1 VRFGSENVQ
10 RDYDVA
16 WDGALSCR
24 VVEAPPAIDT
34 QRFKTKFA
42 RTVFTPEGEPREL
55 VFGPESETWVPLG
68 SISHFVVGAVLT
80 TEHGRFFR
88 HNGFDQEAIVNS
100 IRENLK
106 ERRFVRGASTI
117 SMQLAKNLYLPRTK
131 TLSRKLQEAVLTL
144 YLEQQLTKDE
154 LMELYL
160 NVIEF
165 GPMVYGIG
173 PAARHY
179 FNTTP
184 AELSLSQAMY
194 LASILRNPKKQYFGA
209 GGAVS
214 SGYTAYL
221 RRLMKITE
229 KIGRISEEE
238 LELGL
243 RETAVFGS
251 PYPHVA
257 PPEDEIP
264 PETPEGAPPPADSD
278 PEGEPTWI
286 APTL

>member
-1 VRFGSENVQ
+1 VIDAR
-10 RDYDVA
+10 A
-16 WDGALSCR
+16 
-24 VVEAPPAIDT
+24 VEAPPAIDA
-34 QRFKTKFA
+34 QRFRGAFAKTVYDPDGKA
-42 RTVFTPEGEPREL
+42 TEQT
-55 VFGPESETWVPLG
+55 FGPDTAGWVPLS
-68 SISHFVVGAVLT
+68 SISHFVIGSVLT
-80 TEHGRFFR
+80 TEDGRFFR
-88 HNGFDQEAIVNS
+88 HGGFDQEAIVNS

-117 SMQLAKNLYLPRTK
+117 SMQLAKNLYLPRDK

-144 YLEQQLTKDE
+144 YLEQQLTKNE

-179 FNTTP
+179 FNTTS
-184 AELSLSQAMY
+184 ASLSLSQAMY

-209 GGAVS
+209 GGAVQA
-214 SGYTAYL
+214 GYMGYL
-221 RRLMKITE
+221 HRLMKITE

-251 PYPHVA
+251 PSPHVA
-257 PPEDEIP
+257 PPAAAEELP
-264 PETPEGAPPPADSD
+264 PDGAADAD
-278 PEGEPTWI
+278 QDGEPTWVT
-286 APTL
+286 P